1 MQKNFTKNKF
11 IKNVKLFM
19 SLTFLSLLLSGLA
32 SAQTYINGNLGTG
45 TTASTGATAPAGTQ
59 WHELQ
64 TNVGAAP
71 VVANA
76 SLAFAYTGNFTV
88 ADNFTVPAGETWN
101 ISGMTFYAI
110 QPAAA
115 PITALYVRIH
125 NASPLAGATTIVYG
139 DLTTNRLGAVAPAN
153 IYGIFNAT
161 PATTYPIQ
169 SMAANVTTS
178 LTAGTYWVEWKVVS
192 GAATFAP
199 TSAVVG
205 SRSQPSY
212 NAIQSN
218 LGVWTALVDAGTPAS
233 APSVPQDLPFRI
245 AYSATGST
253 ACTGTPA
260 PGNTVASAT
269 AVCPGVT
276 FNLSL
281 QTATTGAGVTYQ
293 WQRATAA
300 TGPWTN
306 IIGAT
311 LPTLTYS
318 LSATTFYRAVVTC
331 GANSGNSNPVQVAAS
346 TGCYCTPGAV
356 NCTLDDAITNVT
368 LGTLNNT
375 SACSA
380 GGYANYTT
388 NTTITVPNIIQGGA
402 NPMRVTVGP
411 GGTEFVGVWVDYN
424 SNGTF
429 ETTEFQLLGSGNGS
443 TIVGTLNVPATAPL
457 GTTRMRVRVQ
467 YNTAVLATQACTAT
481 SGFGEVEDYNVTI
494 VPCVPTTITTQ
505 PVAASIAC
513 GGNTTFSVALAG
525 SLPVAYWEYRPNATA
540 VWQNVPATA
549 PFSTQNT
556 TTLTLT
562 NVPASFNGYQ
572 FRAVFSGACTGV
584 DFSNAV
590 TLTVTPYL
598 APISPVPAVKCTNSN
613 LQIFA
618 SPPPSVTSV
627 CSPTLN
633 LHILDGNI
641 TGVNNSLNVSGIP
654 AGATIS
660 NINVKLNVNHAYVAD
675 LMVVL
680 KAPNGKIINLSNL
693 IGGANDPG
701 VNFTNTVFSSAAG
714 LPALNTGTSPGYTGT
729 FRPDAALTGAFGI
742 PTGPTGFTA
751 NTAVFS
757 DLGVGN
763 VNGAWTIAMY
773 DAGAPDEG
781 DLINWCLNITW
792 GVAPATAVFT
802 PTTNLFLDAAATVPY
817 TGTAVNS
824 VYTNTPTNITYTA
837 TVSNGTCTSAPTAIP
852 VTVTAPLSTVTVP
865 ATAAACQ
872 NGSTTI
878 TAAAATGTPS
888 VIAWQWQVST
898 DGGTVYNT
906 IVNNAT
912 YSGATTSTLTINN
925 AALSMTGNRYRAIAT
940 ITACSATS
948 VTSAPSVLTVNA
960 LPVLN
965 LTANPYTAIYPGQT
979 TTLAVASTTTVP
991 ANGYTWTRNGVVVA
1005 GATGNT
1011 LVVDVD
1017 GLGEYSVSV
1026 NDANGCGAAAP
1037 ATISIADASS
1047 DIMFIYPNPNSGQFQ
1062 IRYHS
1067 AAGNSALP
1075 RIVNIYDG
1083 KGARVYSRTYSIAVP
1098 YSRLDVDMS
1107 AFQKGIYQVELADK
1121 NGNRLKTGRVV
1132 IR

>member
-1 MQKNFTKNKF
+1 MNLKFYFNKLRRSGARTFF
-11 IKNVKLFM
+11 IFALVLFAGI
-19 SLTFLSLLLSGLA
+19 TN
-32 SAQTYINGNLGTG
+32 AQVYINGPL
-45 TTASTGATAPAGTQ
+45 STGATSSTGAVAPAGTTWSEVQ
-59 WHELQ
+59 G
-64 TNVGAAP
+64 TNVNAGFGANITAGLTI
-71 VVANA
+71 ADD
-76 SLAFAYTGNFTV
+76 FTV
-88 ADNFTVPAGETWN
+88 CGSWTLSK
-101 ISGMTFYAI
+101 ITFYAYSTGWSG
-110 QPAAA
+110 AAS
-115 PITALYVRIH
+115 PFNDVRVRIF
-125 NASPLAGATTIVYG
+125 NTDPSVGSPTPVFG
-139 DLTTNRLGAVAPAN
+139 DLTTNRFAASSFTNMYRVFAGGPFDQNRKIWAVEAN
-153 IYGIFNAT
+153 V
-161 PATTYPIQ
+161 ATTLA
-169 SMAANVTTS
+169 S
-178 LTAGTYWVEWKVVS
+178 GHYWIEWQLGNGGIS
-192 GAATFAP
+192 NFSPAATI
-199 TSAVVG
+199 VG
-205 SRSQPSY
+205 ATTQAGW
-212 NAIQSN
+212 NAKQN
-218 LGVWTALVDAGTPAS
+218 TLPNTWVNLVDGTPA
-233 APSVPQDLPFRI
+233 VPQDMPFRI
-245 AYSATGST
+245 DYSTA

-260 PGNTVASAT
+260 PGNTIASAT
-269 AVCPGVT
+269 TVCPGAPVS
-276 FNLSL
+276 FSL
-281 QTATTGAGVTYQ
+281 QNCTPGSGVTYQ
-293 WQRATAA
+293 WQSASAVG
-300 TGPWTN
+300 GPYTN
-306 IIGAT
+306 IAGAT
-311 LPTLTYS
+311 SATYS
-318 LSATTFYRAVVTC
+318 ASPTVGTFYQAVVTC
-331 GANSGNSNPVQVAAS
+331 GGNSGTSTPVGITINPPSA
-346 TGCYCTPGAV
+346 CYCVPPTSD
-356 NCTLDDAITNVT
+356 CTDGDIITNVT

-375 SACSA
+375 STCGAN
-380 GGYANYTT
+380 GYTNYTT
-388 NTTITVPNIIQGGA
+388 NSTINIPNVIIGATNPITITA
-402 NPMRVTVGP
+402 
-411 GGTEFVGVWVDYN
+411 GTGTYTESVAVWIDYN
-424 SNGTF
+424 RNGTF
-429 ETTEFQLLGSGNGS
+429 ETSEFTLIGTGATPIVRPGN
-443 TIVGTLNVPATAPL
+443 IVVPAGVTP
-457 GTTRMRVRVQ
+457 GNTRMRVRVQ
-467 YNTAVLATQACTAT
+467 FSAAIVNTGACTA
-481 SGFGEVEDYNVTI
+481 SYLGFGETEDYTVNL

-1067 AAGNSALP
+1067 AAGNNALP
-1075 RIVNIYDG
+1075 RIVNIYDS
-1083 KGARVYSRTYSIAVP
+1083 KGARVYSRTYTIAVP

-1107 AFQKGIYQVELADK
+1107 AFQAGVYQVELADK
-1121 NGNRLKTGRVV
+1121 NGKRLKTGRVL
-1132 IR
+1132 IL